1 MNSCLFILA
10 STALKC
16 APRPIE
22 RDPPETP
29 FRVAMYRV
37 CHYNA
42 HAIRR
47 LAWNHNYHKRHPP
60 PVSPMD
66 VAFLVP
72 EA

>member
-1 MNSCLFILA
+1 MH
-10 STALKC
+10 
-16 APRPIE
+16 
-22 RDPPETP
+22 
-29 FRVAMYRV
+29 RV

-47 LAWNHNYHKRHPP
+47 SAWKQYYHKRHPP